1 MKDGFL
7 KAAALSPALRVAD
20 CVYNAGQ
27 IVRELQAAAARGV
40 KLAVFPEFCL
50 TGYTCGDLF
59 LQHTLQQGALEG
71 LQTVLD
77 VSRELDTVVLVGLP
91 LLVRGKLYNC
101 AAVLCRGRVLGLVP
115 KTCLPNYGE
124 FYEKRQ
130 FTAGSAEIET
140 VTVCGQE
147 VPFGTSLLFR
157 CRQMPSFVLGVELC
171 EDLWSALPPS
181 TFHALAGATVIA
193 NLSASDET
201 VGKAEY
207 RRALVEN
214 QSARLLCSYLYAS
227 AGHGESTQD
236 MVFAGHDLIAE
247 NGTLL
252 AEAAPFAGGHAET
265 EIDCQ
270 RMEAER
276 ARNTSF
282 EPACEGY
289 QTVEFDLPLTET
301 VLTRWV
307 DPTPFIPHNE
317 QLRVQRCE
325 LILKM
330 QADGLAK
337 RLEHARAKTAVIGIS
352 GGLDSCLALLVAV
365 RAMKQLGRPVSDV
378 LAVTMPCFGTTK
390 RTRSNAEILCDELQ
404 VSFTEID
411 IANTVHSHF
420 ADIGQDENVLDVT
433 YENGQARVRT
443 LELMDTAN
451 RTGGLVV
458 GTGDLSELALGWA
471 TYNGDHMSMYGVNAG
486 VPKTLVRHLVR
497 YEADIAATPA
507 LREVLLDILDTPVSP
522 ELLPARDNGEIAQ
535 RTEDLVGPYELHDFY
550 LYYVLRF
557 GFGPAKI
564 FRLAKAAFAGRPE
577 YPDEVLY
584 RWLRNFYWRFFAQ
597 QFKRSCLPDGPKIG
611 SVTLS
616 PRGDWRMPSDACA
629 ALWLAELEQLF
640 PQKG

>member
-7 KAAALSPALRVAD
+7 KAAAFSPALRVAD
-20 CVYNAGQ
+20 CTYNAQQ
-27 IVRELQAAAARGV
+27 ILADVQAAAARGV

-59 LQHTLQQGALEG
+59 LQHTLQTGALDA

-77 VSRELDTVVLVGLP
+77 GTRTLDTVVMVGLP
-91 LLVRGKLYNC
+91 LLIHGKLYNC
-101 AAVLCRGRVLGLVP
+101 AAVLCRGQLLGLVP
-115 KTCLPNYGE
+115 KTYLPNYGE

-130 FTAGSAEIET
+130 FTPGSTEVET
-140 VTVCGQE
+140 ITVCGQQ
-147 VPFGTSLLFR
+147 VSFGTSLLFR
-157 CRQMPSFVLGVELC
+157 CRSMPSFVLGVELC

-207 RRALVEN
+207 RRALVSN
-214 QSARLLCSYLYAS
+214 QSARLLCGYLYAS

-252 AEAAPFAGGHAET
+252 AETAPFAGGIAET

-282 EPACEGY
+282 ELSRDGY
-289 QTVEFDLPLTET
+289 TTVEFDLELTET
-301 VLTRWV
+301 PLTRWI
-307 DPTPFIPHNE
+307 DPAPFVPGDPKRRAE
-317 QLRVQRCE
+317 RCE

-337 RLEHARAKTAVIGIS
+337 RLEHAHAKTAVIGIS

-365 RAMKQLGRPVSDV
+365 RAMKQLGRPASDV
-378 LAVTMPCFGTTK
+378 LAVTMPCFGTTH

-404 VSFTEID
+404 VSFKEID
-411 IANTVHSHF
+411 IAETVHSHF
-420 ADIGQDENVLDVT
+420 RDIGQDESVLDVT
-433 YENGQARVRT
+433 FENGQARVRT

-486 VPKTLVRHLVR
+486 VPKTLVRHIVQYVADTCGQPVLHNVLV
-497 YEADIAATPA
+497 
-507 LREVLLDILDTPVSP
+507 DILDTPVSP
-522 ELLPARDNGEIAQ
+522 ELLPSAADGTIAQ
-535 RTEDLVGPYELHDFY
+535 QTEKLVGPYELHDFY

-564 FRLAKAAFAGRPE
+564 YHLALAAFAGRYEP
-577 YPDEVLY
+577 EVLLA
-584 RWLRNFYWRFFAQ
+584 WLRNFYRRFFAQ
-597 QFKRSCLPDGPKIG
+597 QFKRSCLPDGPKVG

-616 PRGDWRMPSDACA
+616 PRADWRMPSDACN
-629 ALWLAELEQLF
+629 ALWLKELDEIEA
-640 PQKG
+640 K